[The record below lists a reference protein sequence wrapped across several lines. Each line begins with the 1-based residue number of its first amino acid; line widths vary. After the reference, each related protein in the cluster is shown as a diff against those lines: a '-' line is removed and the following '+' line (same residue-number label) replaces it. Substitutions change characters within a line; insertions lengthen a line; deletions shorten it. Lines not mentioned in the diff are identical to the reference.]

1 MVKIISV
8 TLILI
13 SWLFFIQCSPS
24 KPSQKSESE
33 HSAETQWVEKSLYI
47 NEALSIQYIDQLSS
61 DLLKGG
67 QEIFTGTIY
76 RAGNEPFTFLALYVN
91 DSTSYPLIGNKDFL
105 KLIDSKQGENV
116 TLAGKKIDHL
126 KKQAI
131 QVEFFQK

>member
-91 DSTSYPLIGNKDFL
+91 DSTSYPLIGNKDFF
-105 KLIDSKQGENV
+105 KTD
-116 TLAGKKIDHL
+116 
-126 KKQAI
+126 
-131 QVEFFQK
+131 